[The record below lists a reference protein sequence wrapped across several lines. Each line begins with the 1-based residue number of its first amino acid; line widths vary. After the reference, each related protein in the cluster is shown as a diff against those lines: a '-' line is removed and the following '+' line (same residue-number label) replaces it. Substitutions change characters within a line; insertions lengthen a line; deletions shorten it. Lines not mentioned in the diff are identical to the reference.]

1 MWAWSR
7 TVAEYAAAAALTRRR
22 VVEGAEPKYGE
33 AADAE
38 WSADPDT
45 DSSFDMK

>member
-22 VVEGAEPKYGE
+22 VVEGAEPKYS
-33 AADAE
+33 AAAE
-38 WSADPDT
+38 WSADPDA
-45 DSSFDMK
+45 DSSFDVK